1 MNDIL
6 KIGKDCKREMKLTW
20 SKYELSKSFDEYI
33 TSKRTVRGHL
43 KKIGNFLESLS
54 ENDLQE
60 LDSATKSAIKSL
72 GINFRVYSDEGSE
85 ERSWPLDF
93 IPRIIKRKEWNLV
106 EKGLKQRTNALNLFI
121 EDCYN
126 NQNFLKEGLMD
137 SSMILNSKYFL
148 NFCKGLK
155 LPNSSCAHIS
165 GSDLIKDE
173 KGDFNVLE
181 DNLRV
186 PSGVSY
192 MLENRYVM
200 KRVFPDLFSHY
211 GVSKIDEYPL
221 KLYETLVQ
229 ASFTKSKNPEIV
241 LLTPGIYNS
250 AYYEH
255 SYLAQQMGIDLVE
268 GIDLIVKNNVVY
280 KKTIEGLQKVDVVYR
295 RVDDDFLDPD
305 VGNSKSVIG
314 VKGLIKAWK
323 NKNVAIV
330 NAPGCGIADD
340 KAVYSYVPDMIK
352 YYLNEDPILPN
363 IKTFILKNKED
374 RNYAFENFT
383 NMVFKPVAESG
394 GYGIVIGRNI
404 KKDDRSI
411 IKKNIL
417 KDPKNFVAQPLISL
431 STTPTFRKDSIF
443 PRHLDLRP
451 FILSGKET
459 YVTVGGLTRVALK
472 RGSTV
477 VNSSQGGGSKDT
489 WVVDA

>member
-1 MNDIL
+1 M
-6 KIGKDCKREMKLTW
+6 
-20 SKYELSKSFDEYI
+20 
-33 TSKRTVRGHL
+33 
-43 KKIGNFLESLS
+43 
-54 ENDLQE
+54 
-60 LDSATKSAIKSL
+60 
-72 GINFRVYSDEGSE
+72 
-85 ERSWPLDF
+85 
-93 IPRIIKRKEWNLV
+93 
-106 EKGLKQRTNALNLFI
+106 
-121 EDCYN
+121 
-126 NQNFLKEGLMD
+126 
-137 SSMILNSKYFL
+137 
-148 NFCKGLK
+148 
-155 LPNSSCAHIS
+155 
-165 GSDLIKDE
+165 
-173 KGDFNVLE
+173 
-181 DNLRV
+181 
-186 PSGVSY
+186 
-192 MLENRYVM
+192 
-200 KRVFPDLFSHY
+200 
-211 GVSKIDEYPL
+211 
-221 KLYETLVQ
+221 
-229 ASFTKSKNPEIV
+229 
-241 LLTPGIYNS
+241 
-250 AYYEH
+250 
-255 SYLAQQMGIDLVE
+255 
-268 GIDLIVKNNVVY
+268 IVKNNVVY
-280 KKTIEGLQKVDVVYR
+280 KKTIEGLQKVDVIYR

-323 NKNVAIV
+323 NKTVAIV

-374 RNYAFENFT
+374 RKYAFENFT